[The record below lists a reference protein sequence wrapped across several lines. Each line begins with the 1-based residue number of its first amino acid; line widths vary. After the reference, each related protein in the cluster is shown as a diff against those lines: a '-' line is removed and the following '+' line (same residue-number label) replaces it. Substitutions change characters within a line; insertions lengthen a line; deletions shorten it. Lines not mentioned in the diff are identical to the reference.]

1 MKCCR
6 FQSLA
11 VIALGLLWPAG
22 CERSGPA
29 HGCLD
34 GDLGRFALASLEP
47 LGNGGLACRATYRD
61 PKGAEAR
68 VTLEPP
74 AQGACD
80 EHGKPAKFEKHMVF
94 SEPLAHGVRICWTS
108 RAAVVK
114 ISASGLLTPQ
124 GPVLRAYL
132 HEYPSQVA
140 QDLKGVE
147 QDVADL
153 KQASRQVPQDAAVHL
168 KLARKYR
175 KLGDTV
181 MAAHEYHIAVEKD
194 RSCHPCYLEMGSLY
208 RQLRHWDLSIRA
220 LRKAAALKPA
230 DPVAWLA
237 LGDVAYDVKNR
248 LEAIR
253 GYTKALEAS
262 LTEADRARAQKRLAK
277 LKDGEFMIQVLPG
290 ANTPDGGVTDSN
302 ALVP

>member
-1 MKCCR
+1 MKCC
-6 FQSLA
+6 FLPTLA
-11 VIALGLLWPAG
+11 ALALGLLSQPG
-22 CERSGPA
+22 CERAGPT

-34 GDLGRFALASLEP
+34 GDLGRFKLASLEP
-47 LGNGGLACRATYRD
+47 LGSAGLACRATYRD
-61 PKGAEAR
+61 PKGAEAQ
-68 VTLEPP
+68 VEVNPP
-74 AQGACD
+74 VEGTCD
-80 EHGKPAKFEKHMVF
+80 GHGKPAEFEKQFVF
-94 SEPLAHGVRICWTS
+94 SEPQAQGVRICWTS
-108 RAAVVK
+108 REAVVL
-114 ISASGLLTPQ
+114 ISSTGLLTPE

-132 HEYPSQVA
+132 HRFPSRVA
-140 QDLKGVE
+140 QTIKAVE
-147 QDVADL
+147 RDVADL
-153 KQASRQVPQDAAVHL
+153 KQTSRQAPGDARVHL
-168 KLARKYR
+168 ELARKYR

-181 MAAHEYHIAVEKD
+181 MAAHEYHIAVDKD
-194 RSCHPCYLEMGSLY
+194 HGCHPCYLEMGSLY

-220 LRKAAALKPA
+220 LRKAAAVKPA